1 MKRLLLTL
9 AIYSSL
15 LFLLGADDDHR
26 YKDVGNKIMC
36 SCSCNQVLLQCN
48 HVGCPSSAGMI
59 KELKVQLNTYPDDK
73 DVLNWFRRTYGYTMV
88 MEPKSEGFEGI
99 IWIVPRI
106 VWVLMLLGGIY
117 LIYLW
122 TSRSS
127 RLAPASAG
135 AKGAAPPPDPRM
147 EAFRERARQET
158 EL

>member
-9 AIYSSL
+9 AIYASVI
-15 LFLLGADDDHR
+15 FLMGADDDAR

-48 HVGCPSSAGMI
+48 HVGCPNSAGMI
-59 KELKVQLNTYPDDK
+59 KELKVQLKASSSDA

-99 IWIVPRI
+99 IWIVPRV
-106 VWVLMLLGGIY
+106 VWVLMFMGAVY
-117 LIYLW
+117 LIFLW
-122 TSRSS
+122 TSRSKPV
-127 RLAPASAG
+127 LAAAG
-135 AKGAAPPPDPRM
+135 SKGAGPATDPKLD
-147 EAFRERARQET
+147 AFRERARQET

>member
-9 AIYSSL
+9 AIYASL
-15 LFLLGADDDHR
+15 AFLMGADGDRR
-26 YKDVGNKIMC
+26 YNDVGNKIMC

-48 HVGCPSSAGMI
+48 HVGCPSSASMI
-59 KELKVQLNTYPDDK
+59 KELKVQLAASPNDG

-122 TSRSS
+122 NSRS
-127 RLAPASAG
+127 RPALAAAG
-135 AKGAAPPPDPRM
+135 AKGIVPPSDPRM
-147 EAFRERARQET
+147 DALRERARQET

>member
-9 AIYSSL
+9 AIYSAL
-15 LFLLGADDDHR
+15 LLLMGADDDRR

-48 HVGCPSSAGMI
+48 HVGCPNSAGMI
-59 KELKVQLNTYPDDK
+59 KELKVQLNASPKDA

-99 IWIVPRI
+99 IWIVPRV
-106 VWVLMLLGGIY
+106 VWVLMFLGGLY
-117 LIYLW
+117 LIFLW
-122 TSRSS
+122 VSRSKPA
-127 RLAPASAG
+127 LAVAG
-135 AKGAAPPPDPRM
+135 AKGAAPPDPRLD
-147 EAFRERARQET
+147 AFRERARQET

>member
-9 AIYSSL
+9 AIYSAL
-15 LFLLGADDDHR
+15 LLLMGADDDRR

-48 HVGCPSSAGMI
+48 HVGCPNSAGMI
-59 KELKVQLNTYPDDK
+59 KELKVQLNASPKDA

-99 IWIVPRI
+99 IWIVPRV
-106 VWVLMLLGGIY
+106 VWVLMFLGGLY
-117 LIYLW
+117 LIFLW
-122 TSRSS
+122 VSRSKPA
-127 RLAPASAG
+127 LAVAG
-135 AKGAAPPPDPRM
+135 AKSTAPPPDPRLD
-147 EAFRERARQET
+147 AFRERARQET

>member
-9 AIYSSL
+9 AIYSAL

-48 HVGCPSSAGMI
+48 HVGCPNSAGMI
-59 KELKVQLNTYPDDK
+59 KELRVTLDKYPDDK
-73 DVLNWFRRTYGYTMV
+73 DVLNWFRHTYGYTMV

-99 IWIVPRI
+99 IWLVPPIVC
-106 VWVLMLLGGIY
+106 LLTVILVVY
-117 LIYLW
+117 LVYLW
-122 TSRSS
+122 KRRSPV
-127 RLAPASAG
+127 LAVAG
-135 AKGAAPPPDPRM
+135 GQATAPPPNPRM
-147 EAFRERARQET
+147 DAFRERARQET